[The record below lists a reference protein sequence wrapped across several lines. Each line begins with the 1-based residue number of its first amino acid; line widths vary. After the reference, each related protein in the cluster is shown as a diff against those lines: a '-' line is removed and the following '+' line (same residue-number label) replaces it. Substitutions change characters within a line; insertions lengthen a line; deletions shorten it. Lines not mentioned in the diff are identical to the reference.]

1 MRKKVFLDT
10 SFIVALI
17 NERDQY
23 HQAAQALSYE
33 LEQTLLI
40 TTDAVLLEI
49 GNGLARAYRQE
60 AIQIIDLLRNTKNVE
75 VMAIDNQLFD
85 DGFAVY
91 EKFNDKQWGLV
102 DCLSFAVMWEL
113 GVAEVLTFDDDF
125 RQAGFVVL
133 KAIA

>member
-1 MRKKVFLDT
+1 MQKKVFLDT

-75 VMAIDNQLFD
+75 VIAIDNQLFD

-91 EKFNDKQWGLV
+91 EKFDDKQWGLV
-102 DCLSFAVMWEL
+102 DCLSFALMWEL
-113 GVAEVLTFDDDF
+113 GVTEVLTFDDDF
-125 RQAGFVVL
+125 QQAGFVVL
-133 KAIA
+133 RKMD